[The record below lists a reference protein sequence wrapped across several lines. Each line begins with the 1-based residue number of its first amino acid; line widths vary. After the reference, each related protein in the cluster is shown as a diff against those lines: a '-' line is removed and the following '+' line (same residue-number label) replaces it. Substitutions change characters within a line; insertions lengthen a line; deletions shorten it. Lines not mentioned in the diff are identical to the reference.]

1 MTIQKVG
8 VVGCGLM
15 GSGIAQVC
23 AQKGHPT
30 IVREINE
37 EVLKKGM
44 DRIRGSLAEGVKRG
58 KATAAQAELTLN
70 NLAGTTS
77 LADLKDC
84 DLVIEAVVENLDE
97 KRKVFSEL
105 DRVCKTSTIFASN
118 TSSISITAQR
128 RQRSGWTGSSGFTS

>member
-1 MTIQKVG
+1 MITIIASLSTDFRRGISQPLPAPRPKRYHRRRMPIQKVG

-15 GSGIAQVC
+15 GSGIAQIC

-58 KATAAQAELTLN
+58 KATSAQAELTLN

-84 DLVIEAVVENLDE
+84 DL
-97 KRKVFSEL
+97 
-105 DRVCKTSTIFASN
+105 
-118 TSSISITAQR
+118 
-128 RQRSGWTGSSGFTS
+128 